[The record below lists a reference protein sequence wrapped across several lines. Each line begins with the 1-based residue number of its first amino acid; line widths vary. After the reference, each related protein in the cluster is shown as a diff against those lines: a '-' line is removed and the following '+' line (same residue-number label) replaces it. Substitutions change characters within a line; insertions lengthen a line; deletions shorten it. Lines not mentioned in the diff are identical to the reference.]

1 MSRVS
6 PPAPSVSALS
16 SRDKI
21 LDTAEALFARS
32 GFEGV
37 GLREVAMRSGMSKS
51 ALFHYFP
58 GKADLYSAVLDRIL
72 GAVLE
77 GMGSIPERG
86 SAVERLKGLVE
97 TIVDSLAASPT
108 RGPLLLR
115 SIVEGEVLDDYE
127 TPEADEKLA
136 QLFGAAS
143 RILTEGAASG
153 ELRSVPVP
161 HALQGLVGL
170 LVFHFASG
178 HFGEDLLGGP
188 IYSSAEIRRFKEF
201 VVPFTLNGL
210 TAQKIQD

>member
-1 MSRVS
+1 MPSAPQVDAPV
-6 PPAPSVSALS
+6 PPS
-16 SRDKI
+16 SLEKI

-37 GLREVAMRSGMSKS
+37 GLREVALRSGMSKS

-58 GKADLYSAVLDRIL
+58 GKADLYSAVLGRIL

-77 GMGSIPERG
+77 GVRALSEEG
-86 SAVERLKGLVE
+86 SALIRLKGLIE

-115 SIVEGEVLDDYE
+115 SIVEGSVLDDYE
-127 TPEADEKLA
+127 TPDADEKLIE
-136 QLFGAAS
+136 LFEIAA
-143 RILTEGAASG
+143 RILSEGAASG
-153 ELRSVPVP
+153 ELRAVPVP
-161 HALQGLVGL
+161 HALQALVGL

-178 HFGEDLLGGP
+178 GFGEEVIGGP
-188 IYSSAEIRRFKEF
+188 IYSSTEIQRFKEF

-210 TAQKIQD
+210 TSESIHG

>member
-1 MSRVS
+1 MSRVKSQPPLAS
-6 PPAPSVSALS
+6 PVS
-16 SRDKI
+16 SREKI
-21 LDTAEALFARS
+21 LDTAEALFARR
-32 GFEGV
+32 GFDGV
-37 GLREVAMRSGMSKS
+37 GLREVAMRSEMSKS

-77 GMGSIPERG
+77 GMDSVPQRG
-86 SAVERLKGLVE
+86 SALNRLKGLVE
-97 TIVDSLAASPT
+97 SIVDSLAASPT

-136 QLFGAAS
+136 RLFGAAS
-143 RILTEGAASG
+143 LILTEGAASG

-178 HFGEDLLGGP
+178 HFGEELLGGP
-188 IYSSAEIRRFKEF
+188 IYSSSEIKRFKEF

-210 TAQKIQD
+210 TSEKIED